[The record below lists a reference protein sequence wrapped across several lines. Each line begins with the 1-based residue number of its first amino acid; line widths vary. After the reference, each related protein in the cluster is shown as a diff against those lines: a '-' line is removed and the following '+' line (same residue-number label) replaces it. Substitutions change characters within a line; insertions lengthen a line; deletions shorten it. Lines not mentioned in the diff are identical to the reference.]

1 VYVDALERAH
11 YHALSMPTTRKRK
24 SEILESLRPHFGEAL
39 ALIREES
46 KKSQEGL
53 AKEAGMD
60 AGTLRRLEKGEAP
73 LREDY
78 IASIC
83 RVLDIEVDDL
93 LRRVADAFERAKK
106 KARQE
111 ARKDKASPHLEESIE
126 DLIER
131 ALRLND
137 ARARSDREFL
147 EILLELYRR
156 HLTSRRRS

>member
-1 VYVDALERAH
+1 MA
-11 YHALSMPTTRKRK
+11 TTRKRK
-24 SEILESLRPHFGEAL
+24 DEILESLRPHFGDAL
-39 ALIREES
+39 ALLREES
-46 KKSQEGL
+46 KKSQEKL

-60 AGTLRRLEKGEAP
+60 AGTLRRLERGESP

-93 LRRVADAFERAKK
+93 LRRVADAFEAAKK

-111 ARKDKASPHLEESIE
+111 ARKDKASPRLEESIE
-126 DLIER
+126 ELIER

>member
-11 YHALSMPTTRKRK
+11 YHAPSMATTRKRK
-24 SEILESLRPHFGEAL
+24 DEILESLRPHFGDAL
-39 ALIREES
+39 ALLREES
-46 KKSQEGL
+46 KKSQEKL

-60 AGTLRRLEKGEAP
+60 AGTLRRLERGESP

-93 LRRVADAFERAKK
+93 LRRVADAFEAAKK

-111 ARKDKASPHLEESIE
+111 ARKDKASPRLEESIE
-126 DLIER
+126 ELIER

>member
-1 VYVDALERAH
+1 MA
-11 YHALSMPTTRKRK
+11 TTRKRK
-24 SEILESLRPHFGEAL
+24 DEILESLRPHFGDAL
-39 ALIREES
+39 ALLREES
-46 KKSQEGL
+46 KKSQEKL

-60 AGTLRRLEKGEAP
+60 AGTLRRLEKGESP

-111 ARKDKASPHLEESIE
+111 ARQEARKDKASPRLEESIE
-126 DLIER
+126 ELIER

>member
-1 VYVDALERAH
+1 MA
-11 YHALSMPTTRKRK
+11 TTRKRK
-24 SEILESLRPHFGEAL
+24 DEILESLRPHFGGAL
-39 ALIREES
+39 ALLREES
-46 KKSQEGL
+46 KMSQEGL

-78 IASIC
+78 INSIC

-126 DLIER
+126 ELIER